1 MGILRDDL
9 DDHEGYATRRRP
21 DGTLTTVWS
30 AATRQFTGYVAGCEC
45 GWRGSVDHPP
55 TEDGQAAAEADWDQ
69 HADQMLAERGFRR
82 RQELAEVLRAL
93 GGIAA
98 FVDNPR
104 NLPRIARA
112 ALRAR
117 QLAEDLERDA
127 TRPDPQREAGDAR

>member
-9 DDHEGYATRRRP
+9 DDHEGYAMRRRP
-21 DGTLTTVWS
+21 DGTLTAVWS
-30 AATRQFTGYVAGCEC
+30 AATREFTAYVAGCDC

-55 TEDGQAAAEADWDQ
+55 TPDGEAAAEADWGE
-69 HADQMLAERGFRR
+69 HADRMLAERGDRR
-82 RQELAEVLRAL
+82 RRELAEVLRTL

-112 ALRAR
+112 AQRAH
-117 QLAEDLERDA
+117 QLATDLARDA
-127 TRPDPQREAGDAR
+127 QRQPPQREAGDAR